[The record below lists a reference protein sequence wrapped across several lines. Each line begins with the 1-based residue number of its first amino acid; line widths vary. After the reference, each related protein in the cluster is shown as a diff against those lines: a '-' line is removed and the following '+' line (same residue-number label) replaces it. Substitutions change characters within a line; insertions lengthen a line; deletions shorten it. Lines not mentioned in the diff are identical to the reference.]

1 MDKMRPSTSCVKTQ
15 DKGFEA
21 AGECVSLLINFI
33 V

>member
-1 MDKMRPSTSCVKTQ
+1 MDKMRPSTSCDKTQ

-21 AGECVSLLINFI
+21 PRECVSVLIYFI